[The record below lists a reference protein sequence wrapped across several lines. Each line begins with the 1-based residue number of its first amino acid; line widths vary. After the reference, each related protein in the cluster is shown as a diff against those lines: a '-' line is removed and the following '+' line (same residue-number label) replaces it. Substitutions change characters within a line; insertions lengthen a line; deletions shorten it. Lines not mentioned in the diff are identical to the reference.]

1 MLQPPI
7 HAPPEGG
14 LRWTRSGAAFVL
26 TVEGRVMRL
35 QLSSP
40 LVPVGGPQ
48 TVEFWLD
55 GEPAGRLTLDST
67 AVRVAEIPVSRPPG
81 SQVVLRLRT
90 AYTIV
95 PARRGIY
102 QDPRR
107 LGVRVSAVQWA
118 GG

>member
-1 MLQPPI
+1 M
-7 HAPPEGG
+7 
-14 LRWTRSGAAFVL
+14 V
-26 TVEGRVMRL
+26 
-35 QLSSP
+35 
-40 LVPVGGPQ
+40 
-48 TVEFWLD
+48 
-55 GEPAGRLTLDST
+55 
-67 AVRVAEIPVSRPPG
+67 VAEIPVSRPPG

-95 PARRGIY
+95 PARRGLY